1 MVDSPPDPAKI
12 ATCPAAT
19 SVSVS
24 SLPHRRS
31 NSSRW
36 SALPRLAPLGAPR
49 EAPRHPPLPRPH
61 RTCRSREH
69 PPRIGGNLGQQI
81 AKAHSSGLLRQT
93 TRFSIPSPTA
103 LPESTKHAC
112 QQSYQTCK
120 QRIKHAPGRTCR
132 SSGLRFL
139 GMLRNPT
146 SSTQYLKWDQIRT
159 QHRRTCATS
168 ARPRIQKSK
177 KKKKNTKRKGGV
189 TALETAL
196 PSTVTALVESR
207 ESKMISKSFH
217 DSAPQVELV
226 EPGRRDAEPVVDAGH
241 RATQRLLRTLVPAGA
256 YSSETK
262 RPCKHQARPSAPLQP
277 PPLPTNKP
285 PKKYHH
291 KTSQNNRITPTS
303 PALITHRF
311 RRSSCCSARS
321 SRRRYRRAR
330 TRRRRST
337 SCTTLAR
344 TSAGCQTRSRSSP
357 GAAGAPKLPLG
368 AKKEKGV
375 CGQVSGS
382 WVSGCV

>member
-1 MVDSPPDPAKI
+1 M
-12 ATCPAAT
+12 
-19 SVSVS
+19 
-24 SLPHRRS
+24 
-31 NSSRW
+31 
-36 SALPRLAPLGAPR
+36 
-49 EAPRHPPLPRPH
+49 
-61 RTCRSREH
+61 
-69 PPRIGGNLGQQI
+69 
-81 AKAHSSGLLRQT
+81 
-93 TRFSIPSPTA
+93 
-103 LPESTKHAC
+103 
-112 QQSYQTCK
+112 
-120 QRIKHAPGRTCR
+120 
-132 SSGLRFL
+132 
-139 GMLRNPT
+139 
-146 SSTQYLKWDQIRT
+146 T
-159 QHRRTCATS
+159 QHRRLS
-168 ARPRIQKSK
+168 SWS
-177 KKKKNTKRKGGV
+177 
-189 TALETAL
+189 L
-196 PSTVTALVESR
+196 
-207 ESKMISKSFH
+207 
-217 DSAPQVELV
+217 
-226 EPGRRDAEPVVDAGH
+226 
-241 RATQRLLRTLVPAGA
+241 AGA
-256 YSSETK
+256 MLSRSLTRDTVQHSVSSEHWSRRVPTAA
-262 RPCKHQARPSAPLQP
+262 RQSAHASIKHAHQHLSNP